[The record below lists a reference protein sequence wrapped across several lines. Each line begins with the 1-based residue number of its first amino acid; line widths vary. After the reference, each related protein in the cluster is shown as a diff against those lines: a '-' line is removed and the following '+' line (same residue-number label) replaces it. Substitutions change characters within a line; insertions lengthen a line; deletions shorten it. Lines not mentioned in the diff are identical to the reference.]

1 MILQKEAVVQD
12 EINYLDKQDYEVST
26 VKADLTRKIEKID
39 KKSRIQSLS
48 FKAFLAGAAILLGVQ
63 AFSPRTVDIA
73 DIADRYHPTLTL
85 VEKVESVEL
94 VKKVIP
100 AEVKSE
106 SIENK
111 EAPSSKESLQKAR
124 DIQAQKDFQKLSSG
138 IASWTEGSLGKIIAL
153 MALMVGA
160 AISVVRCTPMPA
172 ITGVSLAIF
181 LNFGPTLI
189 LQITGL
195 PPAASNTEVATQA
208 VNPKQATSEKPKD
221 TIITEEVKSVKEVE
235 RKIALTSSKLQCFT
249 GPNKDCLADTNYSS
263 AFKALVTKSIK
274 DNSSYTAYYSLISS
288 TTEKEFNNKLSS
300 WNYQNQSAIT
310 AESIDKTKK
319 DVNEKFN
326 SIEKSSIIR
335 HLTLP
340 VIFLLCVSA
349 FYSRR
354 KRKES
359 EKNKAI
365 LQKILLNS

>member
-1 MILQKEAVVQD
+1 MILQKEAIIQD
-12 EINYLDKQDYEVST
+12 EKNYLDRQDYEVST
-26 VKADLTRKIEKID
+26 VKADLSRKIAKIE
-39 KKSRIQSLS
+39 KKSRIHSLS
-48 FKAFLAGAAILLGVQ
+48 IKVFLAGAAILLGVQ
-63 AFSPRTVDIA
+63 AFSPRTVDIT

-85 VEKVESVEL
+85 IEKVESVEL

-106 SIENK
+106 SKENK
-111 EAPSSKESLQKAR
+111 EATPSKESLQKAR
-124 DIQAQKDFQKLSSG
+124 DIQAQKDLQNLSSG
-138 IASWTEGSLGKIIAL
+138 IASWAEGSLGKIIAL
-153 MALMVGA
+153 MALMIGA
-160 AISVVRCTPMPA
+160 AISVVKCSPMPA
-172 ITGVSLAIF
+172 ITGVALAMF
-181 LNFGPTLI
+181 LNFGPTII

-195 PPAASNTEVATQA
+195 HPAISNTEVAAQEINT
-208 VNPKQATSEKPKD
+208 KQPSIKKPKD
-221 TIITEEVKSVKEVE
+221 KIITEEVKSIKEVE
-235 RKIALTSSKLQCFT
+235 RKIALTASKLQCFI
-249 GPNKDCLADTNYSS
+249 GSSKDCLADTNYSP

-274 DNSSYTAYYSLISS
+274 DNSAYTAYYSLISS
-288 TTEKEFNNKLSS
+288 KTEKEFNEKLNS

-310 AESIDKTKK
+310 AESVDKTKK

-326 SIEKSSIIR
+326 NIEKSSIIR

-365 LQKILLNS
+365 LQKIFLNP